1 MSATSLDTI
10 MSSLEE
16 SKKLS
21 EVKKKKSKVLFV
33 DVATF

>member
-1 MSATSLDTI
+1 MSANSLDTI

-16 SKKLS
+16 SKTLS
-21 EVKKKKSKVLFV
+21 EVKKKIKILFV